1 MNSVNL
7 PAALQ
12 RRLEGG
18 FDPTVIFR
26 ELAEIPSVSFSE
38 YLMYRHLAAQFTQLR
53 EDTPAADKEKLS
65 VKYSPT
71 GQLHVAWHN
80 RPGDPRKTILVAHVD
95 HEGFLVREF
104 DRQAGRAL
112 CWYTAAETP
121 EDHVLGRRVKL
132 LCDDVE
138 IAGVI
143 ANIQANSGALSAE
156 HPFDHDVEIRI
167 DTVVAAKEPHVVN
180 NDYFVGFGQYDLPA
194 CVERDGVIA
203 ARSVDDT
210 AGLSVLVAVM
220 TAAVRHRWNVN
231 LECLFTT
238 CEEAGFCGV
247 VGEILRGDAF
257 DHEKGEVVC
266 IVVDSSSHLAFKK
279 NQPLWGAMPAD
290 EPPKSGPRDEISLEE
305 PVIRTG
311 DAASRFDRDVARLLR
326 AAAANLEGAVD
337 RNWIPSRPT
346 LGLSDSLRNPLEP
359 RLRPRSTLRS
369 KNRRRALIGRL
380 VGGWCEATPL
390 VLANALRQRTGRA
403 PSLRLRVG
411 SIAIPIGSYRNSFK
425 NELQPEKCHED
436 ALRGACQIVA
446 EAVRVCHR
454 WSFDDTD
461 EHEGVP
467 HNTEHLLD
475 LLLEWQARFDGLS
488 SVIRASMFTNA

>member
-1 MNSVNL
+1 MNPVNL

-18 FDPTVIFR
+18 LDPTVIFR

-38 YLMYRHLAAQFTQLR
+38 YLMYRHLSAQFTQLR
-53 EDTPAADKEKLS
+53 DDTPAGDKEKLS

-71 GQLHVAWHN
+71 GQLQVAWHN
-80 RPGDPRKTILVAHVD
+80 RPGDQRKTILVAHVD

-104 DRQAGRAL
+104 DRPAGRAL

-121 EDHVLGRRVKL
+121 EAHVVGRRVKL
-132 LCDDVE
+132 RCDDAE
-138 IAGVI
+138 IAGAI
-143 ANIQANSGALSAE
+143 ASVRANTGTFDSE

-167 DTVVAAKEPHVVN
+167 DTVVPAKAPHIVS
-180 NDYFVGFGQYDLPA
+180 NDYFVGLGHYDLPA

-210 AGLSVLVAVM
+210 AGVSVLVAVM
-220 TAAVRHRWNVN
+220 AAAVRHRWNVN

-238 CEEAGFCGV
+238 CEEAGFYGV

-257 DHEKGEVVC
+257 DQGAGEVVC
-266 IVVDSSSHLAFKK
+266 IVVDSSSHLAFMK
-279 NQPLWGAMPAD
+279 NQELWGAMPA
-290 EPPKSGPRDEISLEE
+290 EESAKSGPRDEISLEE

-337 RNWIPSRPT
+337 RDWIPSRST
-346 LGLSDSLRNPLEP
+346 LGLSDSLRKPLEP
-359 RLRPRSTLRS
+359 RLRPRSTLRG
-369 KNRRRALIGRL
+369 KNRRRALIGRM

-390 VLANALRQRTGRA
+390 VLANALRRRTGRA
-403 PSLRLRVG
+403 LSLKLRVG
-411 SIAIPIGSYRNSFK
+411 SMAIPIGCYRNSFK

-436 ALRGACQIVA
+436 ALRGACQIVG
-446 EAVRVCHR
+446 EAVRLCHR

-461 EHEGVP
+461 EHEGLP

-488 SVIRASMFTNA
+488 SVIRASTLKNA

>member
-1 MNSVNL
+1 MNSGNL

-18 FDPTVIFR
+18 LDPTVIFR

-38 YLMYRHLAAQFTQLR
+38 YLMYRHLSAQFTQLR
-53 EDTPAADKEKLS
+53 DDTPAADKEKLS
-65 VKYSPT
+65 VKYSQT
-71 GQLHVAWHN
+71 GQLQVAWHN
-80 RPGDPRKTILVAHVD
+80 RPDDPRKTICVAHVD

-104 DRQAGRAL
+104 DRAAGRAL

-121 EDHVLGRRVKL
+121 EAHVIGRRVRL
-132 LCDDVE
+132 RCDDVE

-143 ANIQANSGALSAE
+143 ASVTANAGPFDSS
-156 HPFDHDVEIRI
+156 HPFDHDVEVRI
-167 DTVVAAKEPHVVN
+167 DTVGPSKAPPIVS
-180 NDYFVGFGQYDLPA
+180 NDYFVGLGHYDLPA
-194 CVERDGVIA
+194 CVERDRIIE

-210 AGLSVLVAVM
+210 AGVSVLVAVM
-220 TAAVRHRWNVN
+220 TAAVRQRWNIN

-279 NQPLWGAMPAD
+279 NQPLWGALPAD
-290 EPPKSGPRDEISLEE
+290 EPAKAGSRDEISLEE

-337 RNWIPSRPT
+337 RDWIPSRPT
-346 LGLSDSLRNPLEP
+346 PGLSDSMRRPLET
-359 RLRPRSTLRS
+359 RVRPRSSLRG
-369 KNRRRALIGRL
+369 KNRRRALIGRM

-390 VLANALRQRTGRA
+390 VLANALRRRAGRT
-403 PSLRLRVG
+403 PSLKLRVG
-411 SIAIPIGSYRNSFK
+411 SMAIPIGSYRNSFK

-436 ALRGACQIVA
+436 ALRGACQIVG
-446 EAVRVCHR
+446 EAVRLCHR
-454 WSFDDTD
+454 WSFDDPD
-461 EHEGVP
+461 GHEGLP
-467 HNTEHLLD
+467 DDTEHLLN
-475 LLLEWQARFDGLS
+475 LLFEWQARFDGLS
-488 SVIRASMFTNA
+488 SVIRASTLKNA